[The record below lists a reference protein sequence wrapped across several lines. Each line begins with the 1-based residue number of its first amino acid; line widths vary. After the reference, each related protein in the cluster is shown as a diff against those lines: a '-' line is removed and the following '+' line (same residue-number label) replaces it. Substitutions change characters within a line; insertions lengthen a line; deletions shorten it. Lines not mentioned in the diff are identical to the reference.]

1 MKTSFPEKLLH
12 YIWLHALFD
21 QKNLR
26 TTKEATIRI
35 LKRGELNTDSGPD
48 FFNAHLKIG
57 ARLWVGNVEMH
68 LQSKDWFNHKHHL
81 DEAYSNVILHVVYE
95 EKTPIELE
103 GIPCLNLYPR
113 VNSNLLQK
121 YSSLMNSKL
130 WIPCEDQISSNF
142 NSSFELWKH
151 RLLCE
156 RLERKSKDVLSLVSQ
171 LNFDW
176 EEAFMQLL
184 FQQMGFKTNRLP
196 MEWLS
201 RKLRFSHFKREA
213 GNLEYI
219 EAMLFGAAG
228 MLRGKEDD
236 KQIKLKYD
244 FELLRRKFK
253 LTSIDESSWK
263 WSRMRP
269 SNFPSI
275 RLAQLA
281 ALLASDRNLVHS
293 LLQASE
299 LDEMRK
305 LLEVNAG
312 SYWSQ
317 HYRFGQRS
325 NEHSTHLGKSSI
337 DLILINLFL
346 PFRFCFQ
353 EHHGMDTA
361 ELIEFY
367 FEIQKESNSTLKKWR
382 SLGMISRSAADSQ
395 ALLELKASYCN
406 QQKCLSCQL
415 GAEILKN
422 D

>member
-1 MKTSFPEKLLH
+1 
-12 YIWLHALFD
+12 
-21 QKNLR
+21 
-26 TTKEATIRI
+26 
-35 LKRGELNTDSGPD
+35 
-48 FFNAHLKIG
+48 
-57 ARLWVGNVEMH
+57 
-68 LQSKDWFNHKHHL
+68 
-81 DEAYSNVILHVVYE
+81 
-95 EKTPIELE
+95 
-103 GIPCLNLYPR
+103 
-113 VNSNLLQK
+113 
-121 YSSLMNSKL
+121 
-130 WIPCEDQISSNF
+130 
-142 NSSFELWKH
+142 
-151 RLLCE
+151 
-156 RLERKSKDVLSLVSQ
+156 
-171 LNFDW
+171 
-176 EEAFMQLL
+176 
-184 FQQMGFKTNRLP
+184 
-196 MEWLS
+196 
-201 RKLRFSHFKREA
+201 
-213 GNLEYI
+213 
-219 EAMLFGAAG
+219 
-228 MLRGKEDD
+228 
-236 KQIKLKYD
+236 
-244 FELLRRKFK
+244 
-253 LTSIDESSWK
+253 
-263 WSRMRP
+263 MRP

-275 RLAQLA
+275 RLAQLT

-346 PFRFCFQ
+346 PFRFCSQ

>member
-1 MKTSFPEKLLH
+1 
-12 YIWLHALFD
+12 
-21 QKNLR
+21 
-26 TTKEATIRI
+26 
-35 LKRGELNTDSGPD
+35 
-48 FFNAHLKIG
+48 
-57 ARLWVGNVEMH
+57 
-68 LQSKDWFNHKHHL
+68 
-81 DEAYSNVILHVVYE
+81 
-95 EKTPIELE
+95 
-103 GIPCLNLYPR
+103 
-113 VNSNLLQK
+113 
-121 YSSLMNSKL
+121 MNSKL

-196 MEWLS
+196 TEWLS

-275 RLAQLA
+275 RLAQLT

-346 PFRFCFQ
+346 PFRFCSQ